1 MGGLVH
7 RAVLL
12 PCHSLDP
19 LAKGHPLDDWAR
31 DRGVERRLLTA
42 AAEVHGTAQEHVASL
57 DRYADSRTLPGPVR
71 FAGRSL
77 ITEAAEEIA
86 DLANYLRWEMVR
98 AEIEGRSEWAEV
110 ISRVLA
116 DALQVW
122 TSLEQAA
129 SLAEGLE
136 VPFVSPSY

>member
-1 MGGLVH
+1 M
-7 RAVLL
+7 
-12 PCHSLDP
+12 
-19 LAKGHPLDDWAR
+19 
-31 DRGVERRLLTA
+31 
-42 AAEVHGTAQEHVASL
+42 
-57 DRYADSRTLPGPVR
+57 R

-136 VPFVSPSY
+136 VPAMPWTRTGSRGSWS